1 MHASRCLGPV
11 RRCKKSWTD
20 ESIDLLFLFKDR
32 ICPQNILILQIEAP
46 VYANLVSSFEY
57 LEICNR
63 KILNYGWVNFP
74 LAYTQV
80 ATLSVYAYLT
90 ASLFASQFLS
100 PSNSDMLDNE
110 TFPHVNITFSTKSPF
125 DMHTPDV
132 KVPWF
137 TIIEFISYM
146 GWIKGEFF

>member
-1 MHASRCLGPV
+1 MG
-11 RRCKKSWTD
+11 
-20 ESIDLLFLFKDR
+20 
-32 ICPQNILILQIEAP
+32 LILQIEAP

-57 LEICNR
+57 LEVANR

-80 ATLSVYAYLT
+80 ATLSVYAYLFV
-90 ASLFASQFLS
+90 SLLACQFLS
-100 PSNSDMLDNE
+100 PTNTKVLDTE
-110 TFPHVNITFSTKSPF
+110 TFPELKLAFSTSEPF
-125 DMHTPDV
+125 NQHTPDI

-146 GWIKGEFF
+146 GWIKAKWNVS